1 MANKT
6 DTNPM
11 VIDTAATLW
20 TAEPRAATFSLG
32 GRRIRQ
38 IQWIDDA
45 ADIANDDDL
54 VIAINGATITAK
66 IAMTVDTVCNLAVWT
81 LGPFN
86 PGIHVHTFI
95 VTTIDHGSLLV
106 FLD

>member
-11 VIDTAATLW
+11 VLDSAATIW
-20 TAEPRAATFSLG
+20 TAQSGAATFSLG
-32 GRRIRQ
+32 GRKIRQ
-38 IQWIDDA
+38 IQWIDDN
-45 ADIANDDDL
+45 ADIADDDDL

-66 IAMTVDTVCNLAVWT
+66 IALTANEVNNLALWT